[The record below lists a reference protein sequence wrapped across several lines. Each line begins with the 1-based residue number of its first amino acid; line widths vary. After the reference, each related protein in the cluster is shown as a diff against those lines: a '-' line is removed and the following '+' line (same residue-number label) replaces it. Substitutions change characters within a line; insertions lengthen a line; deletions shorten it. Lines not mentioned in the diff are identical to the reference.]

1 MKRIIILTLLA
12 LFLPFTGRLGEV
24 FAQVRIG
31 YISYDTVLKQMP
43 EYAEAQKSVADLKV
57 KYEQEA
63 TRGEE
68 EFQRK
73 FSEFLQGQ
81 KEFPENILIK
91 RQAELQALMEAGIK
105 FRNEANDLLQKAEGE
120 LMAGVMEKLNE
131 ALRTVGF
138 ESGYAC
144 IINTDN
150 NNCPFINP
158 IMGEDATQAVL
169 RQLGLVTEESTVSEK
184 PTNAE

>member
-1 MKRIIILTLLA
+1 MRRLLLIIFS
-12 LFLPFTGRLGEV
+12 LFTFHFSL
-24 FAQVRIG
+24 FAQVRFG
-31 YISYDTVLKQMP
+31 YLSYDSVLQQMP

-120 LMAGVMEKLNE
+120 LMAGVMNKLNE
-131 ALRTVGF
+131 VLRTVGF